1 MVEHAIIMAGG
12 AGMRL
17 RPLTEERP
25 KPLIPLLDEPVAG
38 YALKLLRRHGIRQ
51 ATMTL
56 HCMADQVMQAFGDG
70 AAYGVALRYQVEE
83 EPRGTAGS
91 VRDAAA
97 GMTGTV
103 LVLSGDGL
111 TDCDLTAMY
120 AYHKASGAKASLV
133 LARVE
138 DPSPYGLCERAP
150 DGRILRFVEKPEGAA
165 APALVNTGIYFLER
179 EVLDRIP
186 PDMPWDFGRDV
197 FPPMA
202 REGLGLYGF
211 PMRGYWCDIGNPNAY
226 ARAQTDLLMGRV
238 GLPIRGRRVGRAILA
253 DDARVDQRA
262 QLTGRCYVGPGA
274 VISGGATLGPGT
286 VIGRGAQVG
295 QGARIEHACLWENVR
310 VDGGSILKHV
320 VVMPRHGNSDLQRV
334 APYGMPFPQ
343 A

>member
-1 MVEHAIIMAGG
+1 MVEQAIIMAGG

-38 YALKLLRRHGIRQ
+38 YALKLLRRHGVSQ

-56 HCMADQVMQAFGDG
+56 HCMADQVMRRFGDG
-70 AAYGVALRYQVEE
+70 AAYGMALRYQVEE

-91 VRDAAA
+91 VRDAAQ
-97 GMTGTV
+97 GMAGTV

-120 AYHKASGAKASLV
+120 ALHKASGAQASLV
-133 LARVE
+133 LAKVE
-138 DPSPYGLCERAP
+138 DPTPYGLCERAA
-150 DGRILRFVEKPEGAA
+150 DGRILRFVEKPAGGQ
-165 APALVNTGIYFLER
+165 APAMVNTGIYFLER

-197 FPPMA
+197 FPAMA
-202 REGLGLYGF
+202 RDGAALYGW
-211 PMRGYWCDIGNPNAY
+211 PMRGYWCDIGSPEAY

-253 DDARVDQRA
+253 EDAQIDRRA
-262 QLTGRCYVGPGA
+262 QVTGRCYVGSGA
-274 VISGGATLGPGT
+274 VVKGGATLGPGT
-286 VIGRGAQVG
+286 VVGRGAQVG
-295 QGARIEHACLWENVR
+295 DGARIEHACLWENVR
-310 VDGGSILKHV
+310 VDGDAILKHV
-320 VVMPRHGNSDLQRV
+320 VVMPRQGNSTLQRL
-334 APYGMPFPQ
+334 APYGLPR